1 MLGATRVYWC
11 ERSWPGVRPAWMAS
25 WRVKTVLWSASGGG
39 VSFLPMDASW
49 GVFVWRGDDF

>member
-1 MLGATRVYWC
+1 
-11 ERSWPGVRPAWMAS
+11 MAS